1 MGMKSQF
8 GWMGER
14 ENGVMKLESRLGPDP
29 IGFISQG
36 KEFGFHSNCD
46 GSHWMA
52 VTGRDIIGLKFV
64 KVPPGCLA
72 LLFTVTGHGWP
83 CMLRFLLSLE

>member
-1 MGMKSQF
+1 MKSQF

-14 ENGVMKLESRLGPDP
+14 ENGVMKLEGRLGPDP

-46 GSHWMA
+46 GSL
-52 VTGRDIIGLKFV
+52 D
-64 KVPPGCLA
+64 GCDREGNNW
-72 LLFTVTGHGWP
+72 T
-83 CMLRFLLSLE
+83 